1 MTLIPLTPTPKIPT
15 AGLITRFLSQGTPE
29 SSKRLI
35 AAVCASVLCLLAVV
49 LVEAIAFQAVQNWT
63 VSAAVVTAFTV
74 VVGFIAALAREIYR
88 KPDDQSKP
96 QDPNPGAQG

>member
-1 MTLIPLTPTPKIPT
+1 
-15 AGLITRFLSQGTPE
+15 
-29 SSKRLI
+29 
-35 AAVCASVLCLLAVV
+35 V
-49 LVEAIAFQAVQNWT
+49 LVEVIAFQAVQNWT

-96 QDPNPGAQG
+96 QDPNPGAEG